1 MSSDHP
7 LPRRTWRQLAGGLVT
22 GLLLIPIPLYAI
34 TFTGSWAITTASK
47 TGAAPTPQGF
57 RRLPAALAVL
67 AALGGPA
74 PAASIAPGQFLVVAK
89 NNFTVASGGELVE
102 VTATF
107 STLLTKGNHS
117 VRVEFFDPGGTAL
130 SFPFLGT
137 SGGAGATSNQ
147 FTGPLSSS
155 GFLDALPAG
164 QSYSVRIT
172 IATGAAQGGS
182 VSSSP
187 YRLTFGP

>member
-57 RRLPAALAVL
+57 QSSDRKAVRFEMGNYT
-67 AALGGPA
+67 ATSGP
-74 PAASIAPGQFLVVAK
+74 SSNLVVAK